1 MARLEDFSQL
11 AVSYCV
17 EEKVDGCFFLLGLS
31 VTKEKKWAT
40 KTDARQRERKKM
52 KKAENLPT
60 SRADDDDEPT
70 VDQHHQLLQL
80 VLLPRSQPLLFLL
93 LPFEKKGFFSW

>member
-1 MARLEDFSQL
+1 MKIFHSWLCRT
-11 AVSYCV
+11 V

-52 KKAENLPT
+52 KKKAENLPT

-80 VLLPRSQPLLFLL
+80 VLLPRSPTPTFSSP
-93 LPFEKKGFFSW
+93 PFRKKGLF